1 MLYYLSLLCFA
12 GNASTESK
20 CDCPAACNVT
30 TYNADLSY
38 AALSVDG
45 INSLLSD
52 DHDEIQ
58 KKHVAAEEI
67 QERLESSSF
76 IDTLQKLNHIDT
88 TVTQFDQFW
97 TSTIK
102 RIETSSIYR
111 VDKALTSA
119 VEMANRDVSSLFV
132 NVTAYNIYYREN
144 LALEREVLDDMF
156 QRAGSLFADA
166 IHPLIIPW
174 NDTPDKN
181 ITATSLKLFEELIV
195 LLENA
200 FSLCAYYDEIIIPTR
215 RNDMF
220 CPTSPVSSYFMFEC
234 IALTIGRYLLSFYEI
249 NARMSNDTT
258 NYVSYADFFEDTYF
272 MDPFITDMKPSDLLL
287 AWKDHQKSLSHCVNE
302 YGVYLSHVQDWL
314 HLLTYTS
321 R

>member
-1 MLYYLSLLCFA
+1 MLYYLSLLCFS
-12 GNASTESK
+12 GNVSTESK

-67 QERLESSSF
+67 RERLESSSF
-76 IDTLQKLNHIDT
+76 VDTLQKLNQIDT

-97 TSTIK
+97 TSKIK

-132 NVTAYNIYYREN
+132 NISDYIFYYREN

-181 ITATSLKLFEELIV
+181 ITAASLKWFEELIV

-200 FSLCAYYDEIIIPTR
+200 FDLYHYYERIIQTR

-220 CPTSPVSSYFMFEC
+220 CPTSPVSSDFMFSC
-234 IALTIGRYLLSFYEI
+234 IGFTMSNYFWALDEI
-249 NARMSNDTT
+249 NDRMSSDTT
-258 NYVSYADFFEDTYF
+258 NYVSYADFFEDTDI
-272 MDPFITDMKPSDLLL
+272 DPGKTYMKPSDLLL
-287 AWKDHQKSLSHCVNE
+287 TWKDEQKRVSHCLNE
-302 YGVYLSHVQDWL
+302 YGVSLSHVNEWL
-314 HLLTYTS
+314 RHPLTYTS

>member
-12 GNASTESK
+12 GNVSTESK

-30 TYNADLSY
+30 TYNADLSH

-76 IDTLQKLNHIDT
+76 IDTLQKLNQIDT

-97 TSTIK
+97 TSKIK

-132 NVTAYNIYYREN
+132 NITDYIIYYREN

-174 NDTPDKN
+174 NDKPDKS
-181 ITATSLKLFEELIV
+181 ITATSLKWFEELIV

-200 FSLCAYYDEIIIPTR
+200 FHLLLYYDSIILTR

-220 CPTSPVSSYFMFEC
+220 CPTSPVSFHFMPEC
-234 IALTIGRYLLSFYEI
+234 IGYTMDDYLIALDEI
-249 NARMSNDTT
+249 NDRMSKDTPI
-258 NYVSYADFFEDTYF
+258 NVSYAYFFEDTDI
-272 MDPFITDMKPSDLLL
+272 DPGITDMKPSDLLL
-287 AWKDHQKSLSHCVNE
+287 TWKDHQKNVSHCLNE

-314 HLLTYTS
+314 LHPLTYTS